1 MFSHEWNVKKCTVT
15 IVTSFIYLFLHLSK
29 FLTFYNDKHFRTGT
43 FSYHVCWNLGH
54 MKVYPTVFNRMGFYS
69 PFYTSFTT
77 TKHQIQPL
85 HVNRVQIIISMTQ
98 RSIKGWEK
106 DEERMR
112 KEVTAN
118 RKRFL
123 SVPLL
128 FLNYSSHSGRWFMFE
143 VTDFLW
149 IPSHNESLATLENTL
164 HTIFHRYIPR

>member
-1 MFSHEWNVKKCTVT
+1 MYSNNCYIFLFLYSC
-15 IVTSFIYLFLHLSK
+15 IYLS
-29 FLTFYNDKHFRTGT
+29 
-43 FSYHVCWNLGH
+43 FSPFTMTRILWQAPSPTMFAEHGH
-54 MKVYPTVFNRMGFYS
+54 MKVYPTVFNRTGFYS

-85 HVNRVQIIISMTQ
+85 QVNRVQTIISMTQ

-106 DEERMR
+106 DEERIR
-112 KEVTAN
+112 KEVTAK

-128 FLNYSSHSGRWFMFE
+128 FLNYSSHSGHWFLFE
-143 VTDFLW
+143 VTHFLW

-164 HTIFHRYIPR
+164 HTIFHRHIPR